1 MSNKGIMNPTNLL
14 INILIRNNKASC
26 QMAKFNSFI
35 KFRLTRGWGMCF
47 LKGRGQDS
55 AGPSLWSFIQ

>member
-1 MSNKGIMNPTNLL
+1 MHPTSLL
-14 INILIRNNKASC
+14 INILIINNKASC
-26 QMAKFNSFI
+26 QIAKLNRFI

-47 LKGRGQDS
+47 LKDCGQES